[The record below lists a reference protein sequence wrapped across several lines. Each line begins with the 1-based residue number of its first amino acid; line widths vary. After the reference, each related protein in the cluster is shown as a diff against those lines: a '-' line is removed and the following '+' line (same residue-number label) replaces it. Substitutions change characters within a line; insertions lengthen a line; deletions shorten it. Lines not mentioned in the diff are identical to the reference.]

1 MKRWPI
7 DTWSGFD
14 LLANRPMR
22 AQAFVACLSFV
33 AELLGWKGAE
43 EASHSQRVLGAAHLG
58 FLRKRM
64 LRQAPP
70 SDVVAIVVLALCCL
84 LVKDDFLWGCA
95 GFCFCAF
102 YGRLR
107 VSDCNRRR
115 SRPGSFLLSCLWGT
129 SSVLHGVN
137 MSWRRDN
144 RRTVHPFSF
153 SEVVVGFSLGR
164 MGLQRWLKDCMSALP
179 GSFRKSIFN
188 TILHTVWRARFLTY
202 ANIFGLSLEQNE
214 LCDGYARRSKNRNIR
229 ATICKGFPFCQQD
242 HGGAHYQQFA
252 KSVESAWETVA
263 ECIPGF
269 TLDYGDAAFTE
280 WFYGETARDHSCGS
294 VDKPCER
301 NGTFPTHN
309 VRQVRIDLMF
319 LYWDCASTYSWVFFK
334 RTPRKW

>member
-1 MKRWPI
+1 MYVKFCKTFFQTIILSPLMKRWPI

-22 AQAFVACLSFV
+22 AQTFVACLSFV

-115 SRPGSFLLSCLWGT
+115 SRPGSFLLSCL
-129 SSVLHGVN
+129 
-137 MSWRRDN
+137 
-144 RRTVHPFSF
+144 
-153 SEVVVGFSLGR
+153 
-164 MGLQRWLKDCMSALP
+164 
-179 GSFRKSIFN
+179 
-188 TILHTVWRARFLTY
+188 
-202 ANIFGLSLEQNE
+202 
-214 LCDGYARRSKNRNIR
+214 
-229 ATICKGFPFCQQD
+229 
-242 HGGAHYQQFA
+242 
-252 KSVESAWETVA
+252 
-263 ECIPGF
+263 
-269 TLDYGDAAFTE
+269 
-280 WFYGETARDHSCGS
+280 
-294 VDKPCER
+294 
-301 NGTFPTHN
+301 
-309 VRQVRIDLMF
+309 
-319 LYWDCASTYSWVFFK
+319 
-334 RTPRKW
+334 